1 MRATVVG
8 GGIGGLATAIGL
20 GRAGWQVT
28 LLERQPALTA
38 AGAGLLVWPNAVH
51 ALRALGVGEA
61 VTAAGVVNRD
71 GGGIR
76 RSNGHWLSRIDGAAL
91 ARQLGAPV
99 ITMHR
104 GDLHEILTAALPES
118 VEVSTGVEVD
128 AVPAEGDLVVAADGI
143 NSALRSQLAP
153 RTNVRDSGQ
162 VAWRAITKGEFDLG
176 AGGGETVGPRG
187 WRVGIAPV

>member
-51 ALRALGVGEA
+51 ALRALGVGDA
-61 VTAAGVVNRD
+61 VAAAGVPNRD

-76 RSNGHWLSRIDGAAL
+76 RSDGRWLYRMDGAAL

-99 ITMHR
+99 ITMHP
-104 GDLHEILTAALPES
+104 IASSASICFTA
-118 VEVSTGVEVD
+118 
-128 AVPAEGDLVVAADGI
+128 
-143 NSALRSQLAP
+143 
-153 RTNVRDSGQ
+153 
-162 VAWRAITKGEFDLG
+162 
-176 AGGGETVGPRG
+176 
-187 WRVGIAPV
+187 